1 MVTETASWHRQL
13 IDSPVKPVIITG
25 DDIFISKMRKTFRG
39 HIDRMT
45 DSVFSRVADR
55 ARRCD
60 AWGNCNEQE
69 NGMWLDGIRRLA
81 SRLGRGHRKPEAR
94 RESAGETSYDAGFDA
109 NWHGDHWQN
118 LLASPLDARHY
129 VMEDWAD
136 TPPPA
141 ESADAPPPPAK
152 RRRRRRYE
160 Q

>member
-1 MVTETASWHRQL
+1 MVTETTSWQRQL
-13 IDSPVKPVIITG
+13 IDSPVNPVIITG
-25 DDIFISKMRKTFRG
+25 GDIFISMTRKICRG
-39 HIDRMT
+39 HINLMT
-45 DSVFSRVADR
+45 DSVFFRVADS
-55 ARRCD
+55 ACRCD

-81 SRLGRGHRKPEAR
+81 SRLGRGHRKPDAH
-94 RESAGETSYDAGFDA
+94 RESTDETSYDAGFDA

-141 ESADAPPPPAK
+141 ESADAPPPA
-152 RRRRRRYE
+152 RRRC
-160 Q
+160 